1 MKTKIGQVAA
11 LGLLMITTAALA
23 QSKPVAGEVAEGS
36 LKARRSPSSR
46 MEAFIRMVRSPR

>member
-36 LKARRSPSSR
+36 L
-46 MEAFIRMVRSPR
+46 